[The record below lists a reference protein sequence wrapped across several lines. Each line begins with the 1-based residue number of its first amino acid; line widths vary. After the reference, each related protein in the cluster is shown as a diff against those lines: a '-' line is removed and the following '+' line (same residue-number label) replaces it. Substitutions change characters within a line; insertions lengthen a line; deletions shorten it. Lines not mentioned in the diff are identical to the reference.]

1 MKKEEWDMF
10 VDMESTEQARIH
22 RERGK
27 ENRQMMKNPHTTGR
41 RGSAR
46 TVANDLANPPSRTD
60 IFVVTH
66 TRKNGTFVSEEVR
79 QKMIEINEIVACDP
93 SSKYKDLD
101 HDPVAEVFGKDGR
114 GRVLGLGSGVSK
126 TTHMAT
132 AHYKKKAEEVERS
145 KLETQSQINDLKQE
159 VIEGKRTQME
169 MQSQVNAILT
179 MYGIN
184 QGAQTRISANSPSD
198 QVFA

>member
-1 MKKEEWDMF
+1 M
-10 VDMESTEQARIH
+10 
-22 RERGK
+22 
-27 ENRQMMKNPHTTGR
+27 
-41 RGSAR
+41 
-46 TVANDLANPPSRTD
+46 VANDPANPPSRTD

-79 QKMIEINEIVACDP
+79 QKMIEINEIVARDP
-93 SSKYKDLD
+93 SSKYNDLD

-114 GRVLGLGSGVSK
+114 SSTR
-126 TTHMAT
+126 MAT
-132 AHYKKKAEEVERS
+132 AHYKKKVEEAERS
-145 KLETQSQINDLKQE
+145 KLELQSQINDLKQE

-198 QVFA
+198 QVFG